1 MALIKCK
8 KCKKEIS
15 STVKFCPHCGESN
28 SKVFCRECGK
38 EMGINDSSCQY
49 CGYIVN
55 QNNFNNNKTVDES
68 KGEKYELALI
78 GLICSFIV
86 PIAGLILG
94 IMALNANKGKQNSAR
109 TMGVVATIVS
119 GIEMALVVGI
129 LILYFVILFMTFSAL

>member
-1 MALIKCK
+1 MTLIKCK

-109 TMGVVATIVS
+109 TMGLVATIVS

>member
-1 MALIKCK
+1 MTLIKCK

-55 QNNFNNNKTVDES
+55 QNNFNTYQPVDES

-86 PIAGLILG
+86 PIVGLILG
-94 IMALNANKGKQNSAR
+94 IMALNANKGKHNSAR
-109 TMGVVATIVS
+109 TMGLVATIVS
-119 GIEMALVVGI
+119 GIEMAFAVVVI
-129 LILYFVILFMTFSAL
+129 ILYFIILIATFGAL

>member
-28 SKVFCRECGK
+28 AKAFCRECGK
-38 EMGINDSSCQY
+38 EIGINDSSCQY

-55 QNNFNNNKTVDES
+55 QNNISNQIDTS
-68 KGEKYELALI
+68 KGEKYELALV

-86 PIAGLILG
+86 PVAGLILG
-94 IMALNANKGKQNSAR
+94 IMVLNANKGKQNQAR
-109 TMGVVATIVS
+109 TMGLVATIVS
-119 GIEMALVVGI
+119 GIEMALVVAI
-129 LILYFVILFMTFSAL
+129 LVLYFILVFIALGTL

>member
-28 SKVFCRECGK
+28 SKAFCRECGK

-55 QNNFNNNKTVDES
+55 QNNSNNYQTTNES

-109 TMGVVATIVS
+109 TMGLVATIVS